1 MRKPRRARSTRAFE
15 RSYLKF
21 PPETQLIIRAAVEGF
36 INRSRENALQPGR
49 KSELKGIWAFR
60 VDRDIRVFYTQE
72 RDTEGTICELFHV
85 GRHDD
90 YRTITRRRR

>member
-1 MRKPRRARSTRAFE
+1 MRKPRRVRHTRAFE

-21 PPETQLIIRAAVEGF
+21 PPETRLIIDAAVEAF
-36 INRSRENALQPGR
+36 AKRSRENALQPGP
-49 KSELKGIWAFR
+49 KSGLEGIWTFR

-72 RDTEGTICELFHV
+72 RDAEGRISELFHV
-85 GRHDD
+85 GRHDE